1 VKLTKRQKISFAIFA
16 VAIAA
21 LVVDRAFLGGGSIPA
36 GASASSSPPP
46 VTDTPPASPPADVNV
61 PSSTIRL
68 NQRLETLW
76 LERVRDINQP
86 RDVFTLAETWANDI
100 FPKEPETTPE
110 PEKNAVTVFQT
121 NHQLQ
126 AVVISDHMRCVTVNG
141 RVLELGDELDGFKL
155 IFIEED
161 AATFETG
168 KSHVTLTMTN
178 DR

>member
-1 VKLTKRQKISFAIFA
+1 VKLTKQQKISLAIFA

-21 LVVDRAFLGGGSIPA
+21 LVVDRAFLGGGSVPA

-46 VTDTPPASPPADVNV
+46 DVNTPPAPAPPDVNT

-76 LERVRDINQP
+76 RERELDISQP
-86 RDVFTLAETWANDI
+86 RDVFTLPEAWLNDI
-100 FPKEPETTPE
+100 LPKEPEKEPE
-110 PEKNAVTVFQT
+110 PEKDAVTIFET

-126 AVVISDHMRCVTVNG
+126 GVLISGLTRCVTING
-141 RVLELGDELDGFKL
+141 HVLELGDELDGFIL
-155 IFIEED
+155 IAIEED
-161 AATFETG
+161 SATFEAG
-168 KSHVTLTMTN
+168 DRQVALTKTN